1 MTTSTS
7 KYSGELRT
15 HSVHTQSGETYITD
29 APTDNEGKGE
39 AFSPTDIVSTAL
51 ASCLLTIMGIKA
63 RDLGID
69 IAGTT
74 AKVSKIMTSSPRRIN
89 EIKIAISIS
98 KSFDT
103 KTQSLLEHAALKCP
117 VANSLHP
124 DLNQNISFNWPL

>member
-1 MTTSTS
+1 MTSNVT
-7 KYSGELRT
+7 YLGELRT
-15 HSVHTQSGETYITD
+15 NAVHLASENSFITD
-29 APTDNEGKGE
+29 APLDNQGKGE

-74 AKVSKIMTSSPRRIN
+74 AKVSKIMTSNPRRIN

-103 KTQSLLEHAALKCP
+103 KTQSLLERAALKCP

-124 DLNQNISFNWPL
+124 DLNQNISFNWAL

>member
-1 MTTSTS
+1 MTSNVT
-7 KYSGELRT
+7 YLGELRT
-15 HSVHTQSGETYITD
+15 NAVHLASENSFITD
-29 APTDNEGKGE
+29 APLDNQGKGE

-74 AKVSKIMTSSPRRIN
+74 AKVSKIMTSNPRRIN

-124 DLNQNISFNWPL
+124 DLNQNISFNWAL

>member
-1 MTTSTS
+1 MTSNVT
-7 KYSGELRT
+7 YLGELRT
-15 HSVHTQSGETYITD
+15 NAVHLASENSFITD
-29 APTDNEGKGE
+29 APLDNQGKGE

-74 AKVSKIMTSSPRRIN
+74 AKVSKIMTSNPRRIN

-98 KSFDT
+98 KSFDN
-103 KTQSLLEHAALKCP
+103 KTQSQLEHAALKCP

>member
-1 MTTSTS
+1 MTSNVT
-7 KYSGELRT
+7 YLGELRT
-15 HSVHTQSGETYITD
+15 NAVHLASENSFITD
-29 APTDNEGKGE
+29 APLDNQGKGE
-39 AFSPTDIVSTAL
+39 AFSPTEIVSAAL

-74 AKVSKIMTSSPRRIN
+74 AKVSKIMTSNPRRIN

-124 DLNQNISFNWPL
+124 DLNQNISFNWAL

>member
-1 MTTSTS
+1 MTSNVT
-7 KYSGELRT
+7 YLGELRT
-15 HSVHTQSGETYITD
+15 NAVHLASENSFITD
-29 APTDNEGKGE
+29 APLDNQGKGE

>member
-1 MTTSTS
+1 MTSNVT
-7 KYSGELRT
+7 YLGELRT
-15 HSVHTQSGETYITD
+15 NAVHLASENSFITD
-29 APTDNEGKGE
+29 APLDNQGKGE

-74 AKVSKIMTSSPRRIN
+74 AKVSKIMTSNPRRIN

>member
-1 MTTSTS
+1 MTSNVT
-7 KYSGELRT
+7 YLGELRT
-15 HSVHTQSGETYITD
+15 NAVHLASENSFITD
-29 APTDNEGKGE
+29 APLDNQGKGE

-103 KTQSLLEHAALKCP
+103 KTQSLLEHAASEAAKSHGGVYFVSYLRK
-117 VANSLHP
+117 L
-124 DLNQNISFNWPL
+124 